1 MIQRIVLMVITCMAM
16 ISPAI
21 ADEVK
26 FLASAP
32 KQVIQGQQFQV
43 IYTLQNAGG
52 NDFRA
57 PDFSGFSVLYGPA
70 TSQSSQISIVNGKM
84 SKVSEYAYTYT
95 LRADKEG
102 SYTFAAA
109 TIMVDGKQLSSNSL
123 RVQVLPPDKNAPA
136 PSANGGMSGRQ
147 SVQSAVEDPELFV
160 RLILSKKS
168 VYEQEPILA
177 TVKVYLRGGNLLG
190 IHDLVMPGFDGF
202 ITQEIDLDNTQIELE
217 NFNGNNYQ
225 VATLKQVLLYPQR
238 TGNLEITPGKFDFS
252 VLVERPMPGIF
263 RMMSGTQELIRSAT
277 TPAVTVKVKPLPTP
291 RPASYMN
298 AVGSN
303 LKLSSSLS
311 KETLKANEAV
321 TLKLILSGTANLKY
335 MKNPDV
341 KFPVDFDVYDPKIS
355 TDLKNTDTGVS
366 GTRTV
371 EYTIIPRSAGEF
383 TIPPVEFTYFDFSVN
398 RYKTLATPEY
408 HLIVERGN
416 SSEGSVV
423 LANFSDKE
431 AVKHLNQDIRYIKT
445 GDLHQKKSESFFYG
459 SWAYRLCF
467 LVPLL
472 LLVAFVLFNYQKAH
486 ENANAARLKT
496 KKANKV
502 AIRRLK
508 IAGKYLQEH
517 NSEHFYDETLKAMWG
532 YISDKLLLPLSEL
545 TRDNVAA
552 QLMSYG
558 ADEELIGRV
567 IQVIDT
573 CEFARYAPSQ
583 SNEAMDRLYDET
595 LDVIGKMENVKR

>member
-341 KFPVDFDVYDPKIS
+341 KFPVDFDGYDPKIS

>member
-1 MIQRIVLMVITCMAM
+1 MIT
-16 ISPAI
+16 ISPAV

-43 IYTLQNAGG
+43 VYTLQNAGG
-52 NDFRA
+52 DGFRA

-70 TSQSSQISIVNGKM
+70 TSQSTSISWVNGKT
-84 SKVSEYAYTYT
+84 SKISEYTYTYT

-177 TVKVYLRGGNLLG
+177 TIKVYLRGGNLLG

-202 ITQEIDLDNTQIELE
+202 ITQEIDLGNTQVELE
-217 NFNGNNYQ
+217 NFKGNNYQ

-238 TGNLEITPGKFDFS
+238 TGNLEITSGKFDFS

-277 TPAVTVKVKPLPTP
+277 TPAVTVKVKPLPWP

-298 AVGSN
+298 AVASN

-311 KETLKANEAV
+311 KETLKTNEAV
-321 TLKLILSGTANLKY
+321 TLKLTLSGTANLKY

-355 TDLKNTDTGVS
+355 TDLKNTDAGVS

-371 EYTIIPRSAGEF
+371 EYTIIPRRAGEF
-383 TIPPVEFTYFDFSVN
+383 TIPSVEFSYFDFSTN

-408 HLIVERGN
+408 HLTVEQGN
-416 SSEGSVV
+416 TSEGSVV
-423 LANFSDKE
+423 LANFSDQE

-459 SWAYRLCF
+459 SWAYRLCY

-472 LLVAFVLFNYQKAH
+472 LLVAFVLFNYRKAR
-486 ENANAARLKT
+486 ENANASRLKT

-508 IAGKYLQEH
+508 IAGKYLREH
-517 NSEHFYDETLKAMWG
+517 NSERFYDETLKAVWG

-552 QLMSYG
+552 QLMAYG

-573 CEFARYAPSQ
+573 CEFARYAPAQ